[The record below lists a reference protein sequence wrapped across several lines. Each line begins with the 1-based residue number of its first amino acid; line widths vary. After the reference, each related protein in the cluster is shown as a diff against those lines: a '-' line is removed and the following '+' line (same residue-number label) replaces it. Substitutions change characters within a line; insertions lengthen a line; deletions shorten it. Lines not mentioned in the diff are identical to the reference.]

1 MPSEEPFVR
10 NADDK
15 RDHEHYSMAR
25 AFKNARAGIVY
36 ACKTQR
42 NIKIECCIGLVA
54 IVLGFALRIDA
65 ASWLAIVL
73 CIGVVFALEIMNT
86 AVESVV
92 DLVSPEYHILAK
104 RAKDCAAGAVYVA
117 AACAVVVEAI
127 IIVPRLMALLASVL

>member
-10 NADDK
+10 NDDDK

-25 AFKNARAGIVY
+25 AFENARAGIVY
-36 ACKTQR
+36 AFKTQR
-42 NIKIECCIGLVA
+42 NVKIELCIGILAVA
-54 IVLGFALRIDA
+54 LGFLLRIDV
-65 ASWLAIVL
+65 ASWLAIVV
-73 CIGVVFALEIMNT
+73 CIGFVFALEIMNT

-104 RAKDCAAGAVYVA
+104 RAKDCAAGAVYVG

-127 IIVPRLMALLASVL
+127 VIGARLFALFAG